1 MDRERSPQ
9 LDHRSLREASQKPAR
24 SRKTQRLNWVLA
36 AINNAHR
43 ALVRAANEEALYR
56 SVCEALTNA
65 TPFVLATI
73 SSAEDSPSRAIQI
86 LAAAGSAIGYLD
98 GISLRWED
106 SPVGNGPGGRA
117 WRSGEVQFND
127 NLLAD
132 HRYAPWR
139 DRARTYGL
147 RSSFVLPVSSPGGST
162 AVLLSVYSKQH
173 AAVDHEQLEL
183 FRLLGDDLGVCIEV
197 LRSRAALQKALE
209 SRVRQDRE
217 IAVLHRAF
225 ESSVA
230 AVVVTDADSRIAVVN
245 PAFES
250 LFGYSHDQI
259 IGRSPAV
266 LASGRHGPEYFRAMW
281 NELRTHGSWSGDIV
295 NLGQD
300 GREIVCWLSISALR
314 DSNQCVTHYVGSYRD
329 VTEQIQSME
338 ALRREQRFASA
349 IMESMPGIV
358 YFYDTSGH
366 FRRWNRNFLEVSGY
380 SAEELLRM
388 HPLDFFDA
396 EHKQLLQDRIGTVFV
411 RGDDSVEAPFVTKS
425 GHAIPY
431 LFTGQRLNYAG
442 EDFLIGVGID
452 ISKRKAAERALDMQ
466 LERLQSLSRQVLDVQ
481 EQERNALGRE
491 LHDSVAQD
499 IGAVSLNLSILRN
512 LLTTPIDEALMQ
524 RLDDSQSLLED
535 ATRRLRDLMVELR
548 PPGLDEFGLMAAL
561 AEHGT
566 RVARRAG
573 FSLTLTGSDP
583 VPRFP
588 PSAAIALFRIAQE
601 ALNNIV
607 KHARASEVR
616 IGLSIGDDE
625 AILEIVDNGSGFDPA
640 ERSSGITLGMGMLT
654 MSERAESIGG
664 RCIIRSS
671 LGKGTDVRVSVPR
684 PSKSRRD

>member
-73 SSAEDSPSRAIQI
+73 SSAEDSPSRATQI

-259 IGRSPAV
+259 IGRNPAV